1 MFYNFFYFG
10 GKTTTTAFCNFSLA
24 ACFSLSHS
32 YVTCFFLFLMTLFTL
47 YILYH
52 FFALSDVSCSLMNFT
67 YHPLLSFSCFFFF
80 YNTLSKKIF
89 KQNLL
94 VCLQTRSSF
103 FFKCT
108 IYQNSLYWLLSF
120 TCMWVYIGA
129 QVHLSFWF
137 FVAFIHSLYI
147 SLVIYL
153 PVSHY
158 NFLRVHTCLSVA
170 WNDAR
175 R

>member
-1 MFYNFFYFG
+1 MFLIEPFLCYLLFLISDDLVYLIYSVSFL
-10 GKTTTTAFCNFSLA
+10 CLIW
-24 ACFSLSHS
+24 CFLFINEFHLSPTS
-32 YVTCFFLFLMTLFTL
+32 FLFL
-47 YILYH
+47 
-52 FFALSDVSCSLMNFT
+52 
-67 YHPLLSFSCFFFF
+67 FFFF

-94 VCLQTRSSF
+94 VCLQTWSSF

-153 PVSHY
+153 PVSHH